1 MTAMN
6 ANAATSEQTFLT
18 RIGTWFK
25 RGRRTAGAEFPGT
38 IVNNEDGA
46 AEELA
51 RMSELTIENP
61 DPSETTGGGEIT
73 TFAGSNNAAA
83 AEPRS
88 TFLRPWAK
96 RDAAIENLQS
106 GLGTL
111 AELMGSI
118 REHLDKQSRRQ
129 DELLTCLSALP
140 EVLKALPESQRVQG
154 EALIAQSETLKA
166 IQQQISQNG
175 LQQSKVAEVLE
186 RISNADS
193 RNGRAL
199 DALQDHY
206 ESVRQYDQAISHNL
220 SNVGSAME
228 GLGRNAEASAEVLRQ
243 IKDNASQRDGELEK
257 ILNRQGTR
265 FTTMLAVSLF
275 LSIAAVAAVGVIGY
289 LGFEAIRLG
298 Q

>member
-6 ANAATSEQTFLT
+6 ATTSEQTFLT

-25 RGRRTAGAEFPGT
+25 RGRRAGLDFDGTT

-51 RMSELTIENP
+51 RMSEMTIEHP
-61 DPSETTGGGEIT
+61 DPAETGIGAGGEIT
-73 TFAGSNNAAA
+73 PFATGNAGA

-96 RDAAIENLQS
+96 RDAAIENLQN

-186 RISNADS
+186 RISQADS

-206 ESVRQYDQAISHNL
+206 ESVRQCDQAISQNL
-220 SNVGSAME
+220 SSVGSAME
-228 GLGRNAEASAEVLRQ
+228 NVGRSAEASAEVLRQ
-243 IKDNASQRDGELEK
+243 LKDNTAQRDGELEK